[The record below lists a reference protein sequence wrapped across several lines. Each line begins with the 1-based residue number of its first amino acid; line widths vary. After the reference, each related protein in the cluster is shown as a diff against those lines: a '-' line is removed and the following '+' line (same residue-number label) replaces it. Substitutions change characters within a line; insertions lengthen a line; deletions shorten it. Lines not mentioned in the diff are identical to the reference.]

1 MIRLGEELYAP
12 LPVYLF
18 LLKRPTDA
26 IANASGGTKINTM
39 TVKLNYEFSCPG
51 TPIGVCPSDSS
62 FASYDHLYGIAKE
75 KRNKYIVKMLSQGSN
90 GVKFSYI
97 EENWSLNVFY
107 I

>member
-1 MIRLGEELYAP
+1 MIRLGEGLYAP

-51 TPIGVCPSDSS
+51 TPIGVCPSTSS
-62 FASYDHLYGIAKE
+62 FATYDHLYGISKT
-75 KRNKYIVKMLSQGSN
+75 RSNKYMVKMLAQGSN

-97 EENWSLNVFY
+97 DGDWSLNVFY